1 MNEAFA
7 QLPPEK
13 QAAINNAAMEVFGQ
27 YDYKRASTDLI
38 AAKAGVSKGLL
49 FYYFHNKKALY
60 LHIYTY
66 ASRRIAEAITDA
78 HLWEITDFFD
88 FITYATE
95 KKVKLLA
102 ENPHLLQFSL
112 RCFYSQQEEVS
123 GDVQNRIS
131 TGLQNNYAAY
141 FRNLDFG
148 KFRESADPEYIFH
161 MLVWMTDG
169 YLHARQMEGKPIV
182 LEEIDREFARW
193 IQMFKRIA
201 YKEEYLCV

>member
-1 MNEAFA
+1 MNEAFHE
-7 QLPPEK
+7 LSLEK
-13 QAAINNAAMEVFGQ
+13 QRAIHNAALEVFGQ

-60 LHIYTY
+60 LHTY
-66 ASRRIAEAITDA
+66 SYVSQLVAEAISDE

-102 ENPHLLQFSL
+102 ENPHIMEFSL
-112 RCFYSQQEEVS
+112 RCFYSQKEDVS
-123 GDVQNRIS
+123 GDIQTEIS
-131 TGLQNNYAAY
+131 SGINEKYKTCFQH
-141 FRNLDFG
+141 LDLS
-148 KFRESADPEYIFH
+148 KFRDTADPVNILK
-161 MLVWMTDG
+161 MLIWLTDG
-169 YLHARQMEGKPIV
+169 YLHAKQMEGKPIV

-193 IQMFKRIA
+193 TQMFKQIA
-201 YKEEYLCV
+201 YEEEYL